1 MQNIGAG
8 AGVVGAGANA
18 DNADGEPILE
28 VQGVDGGN
36 NQDHIL
42 NRIYDD
48 PLDLEFLEAEIYD
61 DDFFEIWNDIS
72 KKYVNFV
79 CLKT

>member
-8 AGVVGAGANA
+8 AGVVGIGANA

-28 VQGVDGGN
+28 VQGVGGGN

-42 NRIYDD
+42 NRILDD

-72 KKYVNFV
+72 KNMWILFV
-79 CLKT
+79 